1 MYLSILLLPLLGSI
15 GSGFLGRKLG
25 VTGSQFISCLCLGIS
40 SIFMTIA
47 FYQVCLCGS
56 PVEINLGSWIDS
68 EFMTISWVFY
78 FDQLTVMLGLAV
90 LYCSTAIHIY
100 SIYYLSSDPHIQRF
114 FSYLSAFT
122 FGMLVLI
129 TGGNFLVMFVGW
141 EAIGVVSY
149 LLINFYFTRIQ
160 ANKAAILAFTM
171 NRQGDMLMSIGFFA
185 IFALF
190 GTLNY
195 SSVFS
200 LTPYMNETAI
210 TIIALLLFGGACAK
224 SAQIPLHSWLPG
236 SMEAPTPVSALLHAA
251 NKIFLFF
258 KLLLNFIIVYFLYY
272 LQFVLH
278 YISMPFFIVN
288 NFVKKQNCFINFKLK
303 YHTASIIKKNNG
315 IKEEFIPWKLTSS
328 GINALHTI
336 KRFYNW
342 VPKEHPIKLFI
353 NNHCLYLLKSE
364 PTFLGQKDTSIPTS
378 LYTVNSMLSNN
389 KTLDCALLKTPEKAF
404 DDIDS
409 SYIYSFIN
417 KDNHRFYI
425 GSSINPVTRLHNYI
439 YSWTTSRQSLL
450 REMRTTEL
458 EVVLI
463 IITFFLDTK
472 CLII

>member
-1 MYLSILLLPLLGSI
+1 
-15 GSGFLGRKLG
+15 
-25 VTGSQFISCLCLGIS
+25 
-40 SIFMTIA
+40 
-47 FYQVCLCGS
+47 
-56 PVEINLGSWIDS
+56 
-68 EFMTISWVFY
+68 
-78 FDQLTVMLGLAV
+78 MLAMAV

-100 SIYYLSSDPHIQRF
+100 SIYYLAEDPHIQRF

-129 TGGNFLVMFVGW
+129 TGANFLVMFVGW

-258 KLLLNFIIVYFLYY
+258 KLLLNFIIVYFIYRLH
-272 LQFVLH
+272 FVLH
-278 YISMPFFIVN
+278 LHYILMPFFYR
-288 NFVKKQNCFINFKLK
+288 K
-303 YHTASIIKKNNG
+303 
-315 IKEEFIPWKLTSS
+315 
-328 GINALHTI
+328 
-336 KRFYNW
+336 
-342 VPKEHPIKLFI
+342 
-353 NNHCLYLLKSE
+353 
-364 PTFLGQKDTSIPTS
+364 
-378 LYTVNSMLSNN
+378 
-389 KTLDCALLKTPEKAF
+389 
-404 DDIDS
+404 
-409 SYIYSFIN
+409 
-417 KDNHRFYI
+417 
-425 GSSINPVTRLHNYI
+425 
-439 YSWTTSRQSLL
+439 
-450 REMRTTEL
+450 
-458 EVVLI
+458 
-463 IITFFLDTK
+463 
-472 CLII
+472 